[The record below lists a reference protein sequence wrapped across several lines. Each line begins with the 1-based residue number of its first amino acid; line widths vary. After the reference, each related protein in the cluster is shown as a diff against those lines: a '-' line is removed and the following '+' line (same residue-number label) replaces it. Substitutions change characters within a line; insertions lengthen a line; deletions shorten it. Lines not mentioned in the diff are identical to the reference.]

1 MTDLMTP
8 PPHAVI
14 TPSGPVWL
22 SEDGIIVTI
31 TTAHTQTLA
40 DAKENIQ
47 YNKRVAAGI
56 PRPLLVD
63 MSRVRSMSKDARE
76 EYVKKDDE
84 PLVTAVAL
92 VTNSSISRMVGNF
105 FIGLTQSYIPVKL
118 FTEPEK
124 AREWLLQYIVSNDT
138 GQVLIKEDDN
148 GLTTDR

>member
-1 MTDLMTP
+1 MTDLLTP

-31 TTAHTQTLA
+31 TMAHTQTLA

-76 EYVKKDDE
+76 EYVKKDDS

-92 VTNSSISRMVGNF
+92 VTNSNISRMVGNF
-105 FIGLTQSYIPVKL
+105 FIGLTQSYVPVKL

-124 AREWLLQYIVSNDT
+124 AREWLLQYIVSNNA
-138 GQVLIKEDDN
+138 GQVVLKEDDN
-148 GLTTDR
+148 GVNR

>member
-8 PPHAVI
+8 PPDAVV

-31 TTAHTQTLA
+31 TMSPTQTLA

-47 YNKRVAAGI
+47 YNKKVAAGI

-76 EYVKKDDE
+76 EYVKKDDD

-92 VTNSSISRMVGNF
+92 VTNSNISRMVGNF
-105 FIGLTQSYIPVKL
+105 FIGLTQSSIPVKL
-118 FTEPEK
+118 FTDHEK
-124 AREWLLQYIVSNDT
+124 AREWLLQYLKQPAI
-138 GQVLIKEDDN
+138 GEDDKE
-148 GLTTDR
+148 LSSYK